1 MAIAPYGEGFG
12 SVRRDGYYMKILA
25 LDTTENT
32 VSAAVC
38 EEEMPL
44 SYCTLSATRTHSEML
59 LPMIE
64 SMLSGL
70 HLRHEDIDLYACS
83 AGPGS
88 FTGVRIGVATVKG
101 LAFGRGKPCVG
112 VSALEA
118 LAWNL
123 AGFRGLIC
131 PGMDARRGQ
140 LYQALF
146 KGDGV
151 SIRRMT
157 EDRVVTADML
167 ARELAERTDDL
178 PVYFCGGGYD
188 LMLEACAG
196 NQAVSHTPPLLR
208 RENACS
214 VARCAFLHYKEN
226 VSFATD
232 DRGLLPLYLR
242 DSQAER
248 EKKARDAAFGE
259 EKQ

>member
-1 MAIAPYGEGFG
+1 
-12 SVRRDGYYMKILA
+12 MKILA

-38 EEEMPL
+38 EDEMPL
-44 SYCTLSATRTHSEML
+44 AHCTLSATRTHSEML

-64 SMLSGL
+64 SLLSGL

-101 LAFGRGKPCVG
+101 LAFGRGKPCMG

-123 AGFRGLIC
+123 AGFQGLIC

-146 KGDGV
+146 EGDGISV
-151 SIRRMT
+151 RRIT
-157 EDRVVTADML
+157 PDRVVTAEAL
-167 ARELAERTDDL
+167 AGELAERSDGL
-178 PVYFCGGGYD
+178 QVRFCGGGYD
-188 LMLEACAG
+188 LMLAACTGLQSVA
-196 NQAVSHTPPLLR
+196 HTPPLLR

-214 VARCAFLHYKEN
+214 VARCAFRRYTEN
-226 VSFATD
+226 PSCAAD
-232 DRGLLPLYLR
+232 DRGILPLYLR

-248 EKKARDAAFGE
+248 ERKARESASGE
-259 EKQ
+259 EKT